1 MPDFGISRTEY
12 SRTWNV
18 LRGRKATHRIKASVM
33 NKRLLTLLLLASA
46 VAPLNAQSTSQIP
59 VSRAAIDVPL
69 SPAQRNEVILALA
82 ERLETTFYSPAIAT
96 AYATAL
102 RTKLQAR
109 GYEAITSRD
118 ALATAVTADLQA
130 VNRDG
135 HLKLTAGTPGIAPNG
150 QRREEVKAIARSG
163 WIADGVAYLEFRIF
177 NGQEAGIAELKQFI
191 ADHSSAK
198 TLIIDVRRHYGGGKD
213 EMDVLFPALF
223 SDTTALLQGDARAA
237 VAEQMPGGLDSY
249 PEFFRVAAPAGI
261 VRHEHRAVPPKGGG
275 AMSKTKVY
283 LLVSRDTVSA
293 GEHLAM
299 ALKRTERATLI
310 GQTTRGAGNFG
321 RPFKLPNEFSAFV
334 PFGRT
339 FDPDTGEGWEGT
351 GVRPNIEVP
360 AETALAKALELSGVK
375 PDGDAQI

>member
-1 MPDFGISRTEY
+1 
-12 SRTWNV
+12 V
-18 LRGRKATHRIKASVM
+18 
-33 NKRLLTLLLLASA
+33 NK
-46 VAPLNAQSTSQIP
+46 
-59 VSRAAIDVPL
+59 
-69 SPAQRNEVILALA
+69 
-82 ERLETTFYSPAIAT
+82 
-96 AYATAL
+96 
-102 RTKLQAR
+102 
-109 GYEAITSRD
+109 
-118 ALATAVTADLQA
+118 
-130 VNRDG
+130 DG

-177 NGQEAGIAELKQFI
+177 NGQEAGLAELKQFI

-213 EMDVLFPALF
+213 EMDVLLPALF
-223 SDTTALLQGDARAA
+223 SKNTALLQGDARAA

-249 PEFFRVAAPAGI
+249 PDFFRVAAPVGI
-261 VRHEHRAVPPKGGG
+261 IRHEHRAIPPTGGG
-275 AMSKTKVY
+275 AMRRAKVY

-293 GEHLAM
+293 GEHLAL
-299 ALKRTERATLI
+299 ALKRTGRATLI

-321 RPFKLPNEFSAFV
+321 RPFKLPHGFSAFV

-375 PDGDAQI
+375 PGEDTRINTRF